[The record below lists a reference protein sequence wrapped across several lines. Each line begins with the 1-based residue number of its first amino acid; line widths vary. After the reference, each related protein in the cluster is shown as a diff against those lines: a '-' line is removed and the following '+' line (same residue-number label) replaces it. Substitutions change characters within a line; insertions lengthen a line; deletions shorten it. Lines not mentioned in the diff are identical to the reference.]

1 MAKKHIKTDG
11 TGTAQELG
19 KVQEYKAKPKP
30 WIESVFLRNYRL
42 SRERVLWQLYPDR
55 RADIEQYVLEL
66 KEQWNK
72 QDKNI

>member
-11 TGTAQELG
+11 TGSAQELG
-19 KVQEYKAKPKP
+19 KVQEYKAKPKT

-55 RADIEQYVLEL
+55 RADIEQYVIEL
-66 KEQWNK
+66 KEQWKK